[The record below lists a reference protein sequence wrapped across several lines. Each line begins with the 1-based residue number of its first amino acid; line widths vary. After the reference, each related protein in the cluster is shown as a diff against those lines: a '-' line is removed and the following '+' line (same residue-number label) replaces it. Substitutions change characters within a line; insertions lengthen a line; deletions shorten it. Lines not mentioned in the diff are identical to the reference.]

1 MSEAPRAE
9 VELVFEGPGGGWR
22 PVHVFLDEGM
32 SRLYEASLIL
42 ANRNV
47 GANPDE
53 LFERDVSLEIQRGSV
68 ARPLKGVVRRVED
81 LGSTGMYRFA
91 RIVVVPH
98 LWALSK
104 RVNSRIWQDVN
115 VLTIIEEVLKDAGV
129 YQGTGSMGYE
139 GALDQLPPREN
150 CVQYRETDLAFVE
163 RLLEEEGVAYYFKHD
178 GDAETWQL
186 VEDGHAWEAVPTMD
200 GAAVSVVDAAGSSTA
215 GSESVL
221 WFDWHRRTGT
231 TGVLLRDFDFTHP
244 RAVLDM
250 SPRSPGDS
258 GQRPVYDYPARFTLG
273 PYDDDAHVYKPHH
286 GQKRSRIRFDETQV
300 ENKVGRGRSTVTG
313 FWPGRGLSMT
323 GHARAELDRSY
334 VLLGV
339 QHHVAA
345 WGDIPDDIRE
355 SEHVQALLRS
365 IDPEMESI
373 PAGGAA
379 VATRYWNRFEC
390 VAADTPIRPERDT
403 PRPLVHGPQTALVI
417 AAPGE
422 DEEEISTDFHGRIL
436 VRFHWDRPELR
447 GPSQNGSKSSCWMRV
462 AQAWAG
468 AAWGAMFIPRI
479 GMEVVVTFLEGD
491 PDRPLV
497 TGCVYNGENNT
508 PYPLPA
514 EKTKSTIK
522 TASSKGSQGFNELR
536 FEDLKDNEQIFIHA
550 QRDMDTM
557 VRHDQTL
564 TVGRDRTKTVQGM
577 EHLTIQQ
584 DRVAAVQKNDSLDVE
599 GNYTLAVHGPTG
611 ASTAVDSTF
620 VVTAEKNLSLGVGDS
635 SIVMTPDRIVFHA
648 KTIQVLG
655 DSLVNIKAGLVK
667 INCEDGPANT
677 VASQAT
683 TATTALALQGNP
695 GGILA
700 KVQAAIDPAKFSAKF
715 AEGLDKLLKKIGVP
729 DKVRERLNTLAKS
742 TSLEVLTALK
752 EGRKP
757 NFSKIGEQLITE
769 GATAV
774 VGELFKPLVNN
785 PTVKAS
791 PLLSGLVKETQGI
804 TTTSVTYG
812 VLAAVGI
819 RDGMARDPFFAV
831 LQQRHGAEVQTL
843 LHDTALAAAETRLV
857 TWIDA
862 RGLPP
867 AAAKVLKQGVQQA
880 DTAINKLLGRYLLPA
895 ASAAAAAH

>member
-1 MSEAPRAE
+1 MSEVPRAE

-22 PVHVFLDEGM
+22 PVHVFIDEGV

-47 GANPDE
+47 GASVDE
-53 LFERDVSLEIQRGSV
+53 LFERNVSLEIQRGPVS
-68 ARPLKGVVRRVED
+68 RPLKGIVRRVED

-91 RIVVVPH
+91 RIVVVPS
-98 LWALSK
+98 LWTLSK

-129 YQGTGSMGYE
+129 YQGTGTMGYD

-150 CVQYRETDLAFVE
+150 CVQYRETDLDFVQ

-200 GAAVSVVDAAGSSTA
+200 GAAVSVIDGAGSVTA

-250 SPRSPGDS
+250 SPRSPGEV
-258 GQRPVYDYPARFTLG
+258 GARPVYDYPARFTLG
-273 PYDDDAHVYKPHH
+273 VYDDDAHVYRPHH
-286 GQKRSRIRFDETQV
+286 GHRRARVRAEETQF
-300 ENKVGRGRSTVTG
+300 ENNVGHGRSTVTG
-313 FWPGRGLSMT
+313 FWPGRGLTMT
-323 GHARAELDRSY
+323 GHQRADLDRNY
-334 VLLGV
+334 VLTNV

-355 SEHVQALLRS
+355 SEHVKTLLRS
-365 IDPEMESI
+365 IDPETESI
-373 PAGGAA
+373 PGGGAA

-390 VAADTPIRPERDT
+390 VPSDTPIRPERDT

-447 GPSQNGSKSSCWMRV
+447 GSSQAGSKSSCWMRV
-462 AQAWAG
+462 AQSWAG
-468 AAWGAMFIPRI
+468 AAWGSMFIPRI

-522 TASSKGSQGFNELR
+522 TSSSKGGQGFNELR
-536 FEDLKDNEQIFIHA
+536 FEDLKDSEQIFIHA
-550 QRDMDTM
+550 QRDMDSV

-564 TVGRDRTKTVQGM
+564 VVGHDRTKTIQGM
-577 EHLTIQQ
+577 EHVT
-584 DRVAAVQKNDSLDVE
+584 VQKDRITSIVQNDSLDVE
-599 GNYTLAVHGPTG
+599 GNSSIAVHGGAG
-611 ASTAVDSTF
+611 ASLRVDTHF
-620 VVTAEKNLSLGVGDS
+620 AVTAESSMGFKVGES
-635 SIVMTPDRIVFHA
+635 SIMLLPNKI
-648 KTIQVLG
+648 TINSPTIHIIG
-655 DSLVNIKAGLVK
+655 GSLVNINGALVK
-667 INCEDGPANT
+667 INCGE
-677 VASQAT
+677 
-683 TATTALALQGNP
+683 TATNTIAVQETAAAAAVNLQGSA
-695 GGILA
+695 GGLLA
-700 KVQAAIDPAKFSAKF
+700 KLKGMIDPAKLGEQVSGALK
-715 AEGLDKLLKKIGVP
+715 KLLAKAGVP
-729 DKVRERLNTLAKS
+729 DKISERLQGLAKTTVTELAS
-742 TSLEVLTALK
+742 ALK

-757 NFSKIGEQLITE
+757 NFGVIKDAALKAGEEAITE
-769 GATAV
+769 GV
-774 VGELFKPLVNN
+774 KGLVGEAFKNLENN
-785 PTVKAS
+785 PRVKS
-791 PLLSGLVKETQGI
+791 SSLLTGLVKELKGV
-804 TTTSVTYG
+804 TTTAATWG
-812 VLAAVGI
+812 TLRAVGL
-819 RDGMARDPFFAV
+819 DQGMARDPFWTVLKKRNGADVSAFLKGPALTAGREV
-831 LQQRHGAEVQTL
+831 LQG
-843 LHDTALAAAETRLV
+843 
-857 TWIDA
+857 WIDG

-867 AAAKVLKQGVQQA
+867 QAAKLAAQAMKQLDKVIGKQV
-880 DTAINKLLGRYLLPA
+880 DRLFLPG
-895 ASAAAAAH
+895 

>member
-22 PVHVFLDEGM
+22 PVHVFIDEGM

-47 GANPDE
+47 GANAE
-53 LFERDVSLEIQRGSV
+53 EMFEREVSLEIQRGSV
-68 ARPLKGVVRRVED
+68 SRPLKGIVRRVED

-129 YQGTGSMGYE
+129 YQGTGAMGYE

-200 GAAVSVVDAAGSSTA
+200 GAAVSVVDTAGSSTS
-215 GSESVL
+215 GSETVM

-250 SPRSPGDS
+250 SPRSPGDG

-273 PYDDDAHVYKPHH
+273 PYDDDAHVYKPHQ
-286 GQKRSRIRFDETQV
+286 GQKRSRIRFEETQV
-300 ENKVGRGRSTVTG
+300 ENKVGHGRSTVTG
-313 FWPGRGLSMT
+313 FWPGRGLTMT
-323 GHARAELDRSY
+323 GHARAELDRNY

-365 IDPEMESI
+365 IDPELESI

-390 VAADTPIRPERDT
+390 VASDTPIRPERDT

-447 GPSQNGSKSSCWMRV
+447 GASQSGSKSSCWMRV

-468 AAWGAMFIPRI
+468 AAWGTMFIPRI

-522 TASSKGSQGFNELR
+522 TSSSKGSQGFNELR

-550 QRDMDTM
+550 QRDMDSV

-564 TVGRDRTKTVQGM
+564 VVGHDRTKTIQGM
-577 EHLTIQQ
+577 EHVT
-584 DRVAAVQKNDSLDVE
+584 VQKDRITSIVQNDSLDVE
-599 GNYTLAVHGPTG
+599 GNSSIAVHGGAG
-611 ASTAVDSTF
+611 ASLRVDTHYAL
-620 VVTAEKNLSLGVGDS
+620 TAESSMGFKVGDS
-635 SIVMTPDRIVFHA
+635 SIMLLPNKITINSP
-648 KTIQVLG
+648 TIQIIG
-655 DSLVNIKAGLVK
+655 GSLVNINGALVK
-667 INCEDGPANT
+667 INCGETATNT
-677 VASQAT
+677 IAAQET
-683 TATTALALQGNP
+683 TAAKAVALQGMA
-695 GGILA
+695 GGILEKLKNAINPAQIAEQVSKGLKTLLA
-700 KVQAAIDPAKFSAKF
+700 KA
-715 AEGLDKLLKKIGVP
+715 GVP
-729 DKVRERLNTLAKS
+729 DRIATRLEGIAKTTVTELA
-742 TSLEVLTALK
+742 TALK

-757 NFSKIGEQLITE
+757 NFAKIGEEAITK
-769 GATAV
+769 GV
-774 VGELFKPLVNN
+774 QDLVGEAFKGLEEN
-785 PTVKAS
+785 PRVKNS
-791 PLLSGLVKETQGI
+791 PLLSGLVKEMKGV
-804 TTTSVTYG
+804 TTTAATWG
-812 VLAAVGI
+812 VLRAANI
-819 RDGMARDPFFAV
+819 NDGMARDPFWTV
-831 LQQRHGAEVQTL
+831 LQKRNGADVATFL
-843 LHDTALAAAETRLV
+843 KGPALAAGQEVFQAWV
-857 TWIDA
+857 DQ

-867 AAAKVLKQGVQQA
+867 QAAKLVKQGTAQLNKVISQQV
-880 DTAINKLLGRYLLPA
+880 DKLFLP
-895 ASAAAAAH
+895 H

>member
-9 VELVFEGPGGGWR
+9 VELVFEGPGGAWR
-22 PVHVFLDEGM
+22 PVHVFIDEGM
-32 SRLYEASLIL
+32 SRLYEASLVL

-47 GANPDE
+47 GANVEE
-53 LFERDVSLEIQRGSV
+53 LFERNVSLEIQRGSV
-68 ARPLKGVVRRVED
+68 SRPLKGVVRRVED

-91 RIVVVPH
+91 RIVVVPS
-98 LWALSK
+98 LWMLSR

-115 VLTIIEEVLKDAGV
+115 VLTIIQEVLKDAGV
-129 YQGTGSMGYE
+129 YQGNGTLSFE

-150 CVQYRETDLAFVE
+150 CVQYRETDLDFVQ
-163 RLLEEEGVAYYFKHD
+163 RLLEEEGVSYYFKHD

-200 GAAVSVVDAAGSSTA
+200 GAAVSVIDAAGSSTA
-215 GSESVL
+215 GSETVL

-250 SPRSPGDS
+250 SPRSPGDG

-273 PYDDDAHVYKPHH
+273 TYDDDAHVYRPHH
-286 GQKRSRIRFDETQV
+286 GQRRSRVRYEETQV
-300 ENKVGRGRSTVTG
+300 ENKVGHGRSTVTG

-323 GHARAELDRSY
+323 GHQRAELDRNY

-355 SEHVQALLRS
+355 SEHVKSLLRTF
-365 IDPEMESI
+365 DTETESI
-373 PAGGAA
+373 PSGGAA
-379 VATRYWNRFEC
+379 MSTRYWNTFEC

-422 DEEEISTDFHGRIL
+422 DEEEISTDFHGRVL

-447 GPSQNGSKSSCWMRV
+447 GSSQSGSKSSCWMRV
-462 AQAWAG
+462 AQSWAG
-468 AAWGAMFIPRI
+468 AAWGSMFIPRI

-522 TASSKGSQGFNELR
+522 TSSSKGSQGFNELR

-550 QRDMDTM
+550 QRDMDSV

-564 TVGRDRTKTVQGM
+564 VVGHDRTKTIQGM
-577 EHLTIQQ
+577 EHVT
-584 DRVAAVQKNDSLDVE
+584 VQKDRITSIVQNDSLDVE
-599 GNYTLAVHGPTG
+599 GNSSIAVHGGAG
-611 ASTAVDSTF
+611 ASLRVDTHF
-620 VVTAEKNLSLGVGDS
+620 AVTAESSMGFKVGDS
-635 SIVMTPDRIVFHA
+635 SIMLLPNKITLSSP
-648 KTIQVLG
+648 TIHIIG
-655 DSLVNIKAGLVK
+655 GSLVNINGALVK
-667 INCEDGPANT
+667 INCGETASNT
-677 VASQAT
+677 IAVQETAAAVAVN
-683 TATTALALQGNP
+683 LQGNA
-695 GGILA
+695 GGLLA
-700 KVQAAIDPAKFSAKF
+700 KLKSAINPAQIADTVDKELK
-715 AEGLDKLLKKIGVP
+715 KLLTKAGVP
-729 DKVRERLNTLAKS
+729 DRVSERLQGLAK
-742 TSLEVLTALK
+742 TTVTELATALK

-757 NFSKIGEQLITE
+757 DFTKVREQALAIGEAEITRGVE
-769 GATAV
+769 AV
-774 VGELFKPLVNN
+774 VGESFKSLENN
-785 PTVKAS
+785 PKVKSS
-791 PLLSGLVKETQGI
+791 PLLSGLVKEMKGV
-804 TTTSVTYG
+804 TTTAATWG
-812 VLAAVGI
+812 VLRAVHL
-819 RDGMARDPFFAV
+819 DQGMARDPFWTVLKKRNGADVSAFLKGPALEAGQEV
-831 LQQRHGAEVQTL
+831 LQA
-843 LHDTALAAAETRLV
+843 
-857 TWIDA
+857 WIDR

-867 AAAKVLKQGVQQA
+867 QAAKLAAKGMKQLNSTISKEIDRLFA
-880 DTAINKLLGRYLLPA
+880 PN
-895 ASAAAAAH
+895 